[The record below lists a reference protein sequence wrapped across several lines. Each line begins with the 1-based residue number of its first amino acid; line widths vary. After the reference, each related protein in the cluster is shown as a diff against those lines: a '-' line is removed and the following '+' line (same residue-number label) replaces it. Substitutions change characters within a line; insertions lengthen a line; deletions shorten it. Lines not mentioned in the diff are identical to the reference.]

1 MKYVCTICGYIYDE
15 ALGSPETSIAPGTLW
30 NDIPDTW
37 VCPICGAP
45 KAVFEQQ
52 GEEKPIRQESVE
64 EEVVYDGNIDALSLS
79 AVCSNLAK
87 GCEKQ
92 YLMEEAKLYYELA
105 AYFEK
110 KATPLVGNMAALLA
124 LVKEDLKTL
133 YPIANQVASKTND
146 RGAKRVLTWSEK
158 VTRLQESLINRYEN
172 EQAAILENTS
182 VYVCEICGFIYVGDT
197 PPDICPVCKVP
208 SFKLQKVERS

>member
-52 GEEKPIRQESVE
+52 GEEKPERQESDE
-64 EEVVYDGNIDALSLS
+64 EAVVFDGNIDALSLS

-110 KATPLVGNMAALLA
+110 KATSFVGNMAALLA

-133 YPIANQVASKTND
+133 YPIANQAALEAND

-172 EQAAILENTS
+172 EQAAMLENTS